1 MIRRERAEFLD
12 NLLKLFTE
20 VRKFSIKDIEKKC
33 GDDTYLFV
41 QIEKHLKILEK
52 DGMIHCNVL
61 GEYHLEFKGIQTLND
76 MDKLGYVAMHKIE
89 ATKWEK
95 FEDEDGY
102 TIADEFTL
110 TPFDLLIFLIRE
122 AVMS

>member
-1 MIRRERAEFLD
+1 MIRKEKAEFLD

-20 VRKFSIKDIEKKC
+20 VRKLRKKDIEKKC
-33 GDDTYLFV
+33 GDDTYLLV
-41 QIEKHLKILEK
+41 QTEKHLKILEK

-61 GEYHLEFKGIQTLND
+61 NEYCLEPKGQKVLND
-76 MDKLGYVAMHKIE
+76 VDNLGYVAMHKIE
-89 ATKWEK
+89 AAKWEK
-95 FEDEDGY
+95 FENEDGY

-110 TPFDLLIFLIRE
+110 TPFDLLIYLIRE